1 MDLLDAIDV
10 AQEQMYNESVQDG
23 DTAECEND
31 FKCHSNNVFVCP
43 IDDFVEDLQEQVDEI
58 VEHLDGHDSQPLKMI
73 VEDKFAEFVQSLDEI
88 AKESTIM
95 DQLRK
100 SWSKKRLL
108 SVLQDYIATKDAA
121 VALGLSVCQTY
132 FLRM

>member
-10 AQEQMYNESVQDG
+10 AQEQMHNESVQDG
-23 DTAECEND
+23 DTAECED
-31 FKCHSNNVFVCP
+31 DLKGHSNNGFVCP
-43 IDDFVEDLQEQVDEI
+43 VDDLGEDLQEQVDEL

-88 AKESTIM
+88 AKESTTM

-108 SVLQDYIATKDAA
+108 SVLQDYIATKEAA
-121 VALGLSVCQTY
+121 VALGLSVVQT
-132 FLRM
+132 